1 MDMTFENNQ
10 KSEERDQE
18 KDKSKE
24 KEKEQTNYDTYDNL
38 LIENMSL

>member
-10 KSEERDQE
+10 KSEEREKE
-18 KDKSKE
+18 KDKS

>member
-10 KSEERDQE
+10 KSEERDKE
-18 KDKSKE
+18 KDKS